1 MRCTQEAPRLVVGL
15 DDIFVV
21 IEVIKPELQG
31 PDVEQAENEG
41 VETHGVTG
49 ELRELADLVVE
60 AMQDL
65 GGRA

>member
-1 MRCTQEAPRLVVGL
+1 MAVVCRSC
-15 DDIFVV
+15 F
-21 IEVIKPELQG
+21 PTHSLQ
-31 PDVEQAENEG
+31 QAENEG

-49 ELRELADLVVE
+49 EFWELADLVVE